1 MMLEVLSFPLDSND
15 AVNSLETMERKIKEF
30 ERHACIDIP
39 EFFKV
44 GIVIRQTDEGPIRTH
59 FIMNARRLTTF
70 QDVKAEVDECQAS
83 SKCGDVEDR
92 RRNGCGL
99 VLGGIAQRSFQR
111 LPKGQELRSY
121 LLDLRK
127 ERSPSVRVPQER
139 HNKGGG
145 KGKSKGPKKR
155 DGKGAGKGKEGFE
168 GKCFKCGKSGHMSKD
183 CRSKEMSA
191 FRGRRRGALVRDW
204 MF

>member
-1 MMLEVLSFPLDSND
+1 MMLEVLRFPLDSND

-59 FIMNARRLTTF
+59 LIMNARRLTTL
-70 QDVKAEVDECQAS
+70 QDVKAEVTNVKQAQSVVMSKTGDAMDADSFSEGSPKGASKGSGKGKNPEVTCWIFEKKGHQAS
-83 SKCGDVEDR
+83 ECHK
-92 RRNGCGL
+92 
-99 VLGGIAQRSFQR
+99 
-111 LPKGQELRSY
+111 
-121 LLDLRK
+121 
-127 ERSPSVRVPQER
+127 R